1 MPWTRLFSKK
11 DLDVNTEQSTRK
23 IGEQTEAIASDYLK
37 SQGLSLIEKNYH
49 CRGGEVDLIMQEQD
63 TLVFVEVKY
72 RQSTGY
78 GGAAAAVSATKQK
91 KIKHCVTFYL
101 HQKGLNEYNTPCRLD
116 VVTLEGNLKEPHI
129 HWFKNAF

>member
-1 MPWTRLFSKK
+1 MPWNRLFSKK
-11 DLDVNTEQSTRK
+11 DLDSSKKQTTK
-23 IGEQTEAIASDYLK
+23 DIGEHTEAIAKDYLQ

-72 RQSTGY
+72 RQSTHY
-78 GGAAAAVSATKQK
+78 GGAAAAVSAPKQK

-116 VVTLEGNLKEPHI
+116 VVTLEGNLQEPQI